1 MKAFSTRNYCAT
13 PDSYYIYVDVKIVK
27 HYKVSVLHKPSIDI
41 SDNPLP
47 AGAGSL
53 GAEAEDAV
61 GRKADM
67 TSMGSGKMTV
77 VLFSEEMLLRVCR
90 YRSWVNVVVV
100 VTVL

>member
-1 MKAFSTRNYCAT
+1 MSQPFSVGTILTSNRRT
-13 PDSYYIYVDVKIVK
+13 SFTQSSYKITFYINFT
-27 HYKVSVLHKPSIDI
+27 
-41 SDNPLP
+41 DNPLP

-53 GAEAEDAV
+53 GAEADEAA

-90 YRSWVNVVVV
+90 YRSWGKMSW
-100 VTVL
+100 L

>member
-1 MKAFSTRNYCAT
+1 MLDIVTSFTQS
-13 PDSYYIYVDVKIVK
+13 SEKIII
-27 HYKVSVLHKPSIDI
+27 LHHKL
-41 SDNPLP
+41 DNPLP

-90 YRSWVNVVVV
+90 
-100 VTVL
+100 

>member
-1 MKAFSTRNYCAT
+1 MQHLIPITLISMSKLSNT
-13 PDSYYIYVDVKIVK
+13 
-27 HYKVSVLHKPSIDI
+27 VSVLHKPSIDI

-90 YRSWVNVVVV
+90 YRSWGNVVVV

>member
-1 MKAFSTRNYCAT
+1 MLDIVTSFTQS
-13 PDSYYIYVDVKIVK
+13 SEKIII
-27 HYKVSVLHKPSIDI
+27 LHKL
-41 SDNPLP
+41 DNPLP

-53 GAEAEDAV
+53 GAEAEDAA

-90 YRSWVNVVVV
+90 YRSWGMGNAVV
-100 VTVL
+100 VTTFL

>member
-1 MKAFSTRNYCAT
+1 MTTLY
-13 PDSYYIYVDVKIVK
+13 
-27 HYKVSVLHKPSIDI
+27 
-41 SDNPLP
+41 PLP

-53 GAEAEDAV
+53 GAEAEAAA
-61 GRKADM
+61 GKKADM

-90 YRSWVNVVVV
+90 YRSWGNVVVV

>member
-1 MKAFSTRNYCAT
+1 MQHLIPITLISMSELSNT
-13 PDSYYIYVDVKIVK
+13 
-27 HYKVSVLHKPSIDI
+27 VSVLHKPSIDI

-53 GAEAEDAV
+53 GAEAEDAA

-90 YRSWVNVVVV
+90 YRSWGNVVVV